1 MERPVTPLDDG
12 GIGILANGA
21 VFERKQMLPMPTV
34 IAHGDA
40 QGGARTLGG
49 AGKGRE
55 IIIDEYMTAITK
67 GDGICARLI
76 VGHIGKHYLAP
87 TLSAVTAEGSG
98 QTPVAR
104 AAQNLKPAIRMTKDG
119 RLDALD
125 GLDF

>member
-1 MERPVTPLDDG
+1 MKKISFSSRIPS
-12 GIGILANGA
+12 GI
-21 VFERKQMLPMPTV
+21 TV
-34 IAHGDA
+34 
-40 QGGARTLGG
+40 LSNNF
-49 AGKGRE
+49 
-55 IIIDEYMTAITK
+55 IDEYMTAITK